1 MTPDRKRPHVV
12 VIGAGFSGLMTAVHL
27 TTLSADVR
35 VTLIERR
42 PVFGRGV
49 AYDTRDPGHLLNV
62 RLDNMSAF
70 PDRPDDLAD
79 WLAACE
85 APPAPQGFIG
95 RGLYGDYLSTIRDQ
109 ALAAANGRLILRPA
123 EAQALDRTAEGWRVS
138 TSAGPLSADAVVLAL
153 GNLEPGTPPGI
164 DPDLRGSARYVENPW
179 SLDPKALG
187 EARRILVVGTGLTMV
202 DTVLSL
208 RAPGRRF
215 VALSRRGLI
224 PRAHSVEVQAPS
236 EDVFSG
242 GPSQV
247 LAQVRAA
254 SARQD
259 WRAVFDRLRRVAR
272 DLWRSWTPV
281 QRAQFLRHL
290 RPLWDVHRHRL
301 APSIAV
307 QVDALR
313 ATGELSVQAG
323 RLTRSRLMDTGVE
336 VCWRPRAGQK
346 TVCTTFDLVIN
357 CTGPLSAVERSA
369 RPLIRDLL
377 DKGLIQPDPL
387 GLGLAVDQAGRP
399 LDEAGRPV
407 PGLYAIGPLTRAA
420 AWEITA
426 VPDLRGAALDLAQ
439 RVAAETTT

>member
-1 MTPDRKRPHVV
+1 MTPDRKHPHVA

-27 TTLSADVR
+27 TALSADLR

-79 WLAACE
+79 WVAARDQ
-85 APPAPQGFIG
+85 APAPHDFIG
-95 RGLYGDYLSTIRDQ
+95 RGLYGDYLAAIRDR
-109 ALAAANGRLILRPA
+109 AVAKADGRLTLTPA
-123 EAQALDRTAEGWRVS
+123 EALALDRTAEGWIVS
-138 TSAGPLSADAVVLAL
+138 TSDGPVAADAVVLAL

-164 DPDLRGSARYVENPW
+164 DPALRASALYVENPW
-179 SLDPKALG
+179 ALNPRSMAD
-187 EARRILVVGTGLTMV
+187 ARRILVIGTGLTMV

-215 VALSRRGLI
+215 VALSRRGLV
-224 PRAHSVEVQAPS
+224 PRAHSVEVHPPS
-236 EDVFSG
+236 DDVFSG

-272 DLWRSWTPV
+272 DLWRGWTPV
-281 QRAQFLRHL
+281 ERSRFLRHL

-301 APSIAV
+301 APTIAA
-307 QVDALR
+307 QVEALR
-313 ATGELSVQAG
+313 ATGDLTIHAG
-323 RLTRSRLMDTGVE
+323 RLTESHLTDTGAQ
-336 VCWRPRAGQK
+336 VCWRPRGGQDA
-346 TVCTTFDLVIN
+346 VCEGFDLVVN
-357 CTGPLSAVERSA
+357 CTGPLSAVERST
-369 RPLIRDLL
+369 RPLIRNLL
-377 DKGLIQPDPL
+377 AKGLIQPDPL
-387 GLGLAVDQAGRP
+387 GLGLAVDEAGRP
-399 LDEAGRPV
+399 LDVAGRPV
-407 PGLYAIGPLTRAA
+407 PGLYAIGPLTRGA

-426 VPDLRGAALDLAQ
+426 VPDLRGAALDLAR
-439 RVAAETTT
+439 RVTADMTA